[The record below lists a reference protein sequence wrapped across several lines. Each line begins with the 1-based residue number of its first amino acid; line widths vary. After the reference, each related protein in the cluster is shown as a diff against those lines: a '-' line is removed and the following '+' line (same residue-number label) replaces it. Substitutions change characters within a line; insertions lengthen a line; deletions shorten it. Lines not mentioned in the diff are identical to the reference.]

1 MTSSQANIVR
11 RLIVELNQRS
21 DDDLT
26 RAAEAEQ
33 ITKTT
38 VVNRAIQVYEMV
50 RANQAA
56 GGHII
61 RVNPDGTSE
70 KVTFT

>member
-1 MTSSQANIVR
+1 MTASTVVR
-11 RLIVELNQRS
+11 KLIVELNQRS

-33 ITKTT
+33 TTKST

-56 GGHII
+56 GGYIV